1 VKDDRWNLYQ
11 KGSYTMSNALNEN
24 HISVDATAE
33 LKSLKGEWKW
43 LVALG
48 LMLVVV
54 GTFAIGSSFAATMV
68 SVALFGVIM
77 LVGGIAQIL
86 GAFRCPKW
94 SGLLLQVL
102 IGVLYLVGGYL
113 VMEAPVQAALALTM
127 LMSLFFLFGGVLRII
142 YALMYRFP
150 SWGWTL
156 FSGVVAVFLGLLIRK
171 QWPVS
176 GLWVIG
182 LFVGIEMIINGWTF
196 LALGLSARKL
206 EDA

>member
-1 VKDDRWNLYQ
+1 
-11 KGSYTMSNALNEN
+11 MSKALEEN
-24 HISVDATAE
+24 SITADTVSE
-33 LKSLKGEWKW
+33 LESLKGEWKW

-48 LMLVVV
+48 LMLIFV
-54 GTFAIGSSFAATMV
+54 GTFAVGSSFAATMV
-68 SVALFGVIM
+68 SVVLFGVIM
-77 LVGGIAQIL
+77 LLGGIAQIF
-86 GAFRCPKW
+86 GALRSPKW
-94 SGLLLQVL
+94 SGLLLQML
-102 IGVLYLVGGYL
+102 IGVLYLVSGYL
-113 VMEAPVQAALALTM
+113 VMEAPVKAALALTM

-150 SWGWTL
+150 NWGWTL

-182 LFVGIEMIINGWTF
+182 LFVGIEMIVNGWTF

-206 EDA
+206 EEV